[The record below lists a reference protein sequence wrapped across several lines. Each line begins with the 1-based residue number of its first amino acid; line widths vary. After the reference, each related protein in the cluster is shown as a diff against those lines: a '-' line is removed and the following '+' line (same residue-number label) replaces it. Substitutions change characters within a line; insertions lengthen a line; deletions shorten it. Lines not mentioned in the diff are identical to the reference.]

1 MKRIVPIIRQEKLED
16 MKNALFSIGCEGM
29 NVNEVKRSWGDILD
43 LTKLID
49 DQIIVPIW
57 FLKHG
62 LNLWWKNKI

>member
-1 MKRIVPIIRQEKLED
+1 MSKMKRIVPIIRQEKLED

-49 DQIIVPIW
+49 DQIIVPI
-57 FLKHG
+57 
-62 LNLWWKNKI
+62 